1 LEQIKIKAD
10 VSVELGESQ
19 KKKIEELEKERA
31 VLCGGDDNIRS

>member
-1 LEQIKIKAD
+1 MNAE
-10 VSVELGESQ
+10 ESL